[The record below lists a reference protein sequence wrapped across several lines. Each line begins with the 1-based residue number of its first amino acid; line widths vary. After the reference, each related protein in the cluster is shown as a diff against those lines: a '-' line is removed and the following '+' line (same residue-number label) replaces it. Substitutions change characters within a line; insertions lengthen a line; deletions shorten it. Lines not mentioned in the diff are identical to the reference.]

1 MAQVV
6 VARED
11 CGSGNWLAE
20 GGIDVLRS
28 RRRAR
33 FPCGWFHIEWGDYV
47 DVAVSRPTRKISK
60 RS

>member
-6 VARED
+6 IAGQD

-28 RRRAR
+28 RRLAR
-33 FPCGWFHIEWGDYV
+33 FPCGWFQFEWGDYV
-47 DVAVSRPTRKISK
+47 DVAVSRQTLKISK
-60 RS
+60 